1 MKKKTDERRQNLIRE
16 ENAKGV
22 VVRTRKSRPE
32 ENGALSPVWVSC
44 PRGGEALAL
53 QVQEKLRTTGARVHE
68 GKEPPREEAPSSVL
82 LCLEDQDVEDQDV
95 EDQDVASAVLHV
107 QALAPHAPVVVFGPT
122 PDPQL
127 AEQALRAGAC
137 GFVHAGMPHERI
149 ALALSLASEGEV
161 LIPKG
166 LLGELLGRRLFLRR
180 PLLLDP

>member
-16 ENAKGV
+16 ENAKG

-44 PRGGEALAL
+44 PRGCEAVAL

-82 LCLEDQDVEDQDV
+82 LCLEDQEI
-95 EDQDVASAVLHV
+95 AHAVLRV

-127 AEQALRAGAC
+127 AEEALRAGAC

>member
-1 MKKKTDERRQNLIRE
+1 MKKKTDERKQNLIRE

-32 ENGALSPVWVSC
+32 ENDALSPVWVSC

-53 QVQEKLRTTGARVHE
+53 QVQEKLRTTGARVHV
-68 GKEPPREEAPSSVL
+68 GKEPPLEEAPSSVL
-82 LCLEDQDVEDQDV
+82 LCPECEG
-95 EDQDVASAVLHV
+95 VALMIRRVR
-107 QALAPHAPVVVFGPT
+107 ALAPDAPVVVLGPK
-122 PDPQL
+122 PEAQL
-127 AEQALRAGAC
+127 AEEALRAGAC

-180 PLLLDP
+180 PRLLDS

>member
-1 MKKKTDERRQNLIRE
+1 MKKKTDERKQNLIRE

-32 ENGALSPVWVSC
+32 ENDALSPVWVSC

-82 LCLEDQDVEDQDV
+82 LCLEDQDV
-95 EDQDVASAVLHV
+95 ASSVLHV

-149 ALALSLASEGEV
+149 AQALSLASEGEV
-161 LIPKG
+161 LVPRN
-166 LLGELLGRRLFLRR
+166 LLSELLGRRLFLRR

>member
-1 MKKKTDERRQNLIRE
+1 MKKKTDERRRNEIRE
-16 ENAKGV
+16 ENAKG

-32 ENGALSPVWVSC
+32 ENGALGPVWVSC
-44 PRGGEALAL
+44 PRGCEAVAL
-53 QVQEKLRTTGARVHE
+53 QVQEKLRKTGDRVHE

-82 LCLEDQDVEDQDV
+82 LCLEDQDV
-95 EDQDVASAVLHV
+95 APAVLHV

-127 AEQALRAGAC
+127 AEEALRAGAC
-137 GFVHAGMPHERI
+137 GFVHAGMPPERI

-161 LIPKG
+161 LIPKE

-180 PLLLDP
+180 PMLLDP

>member
-1 MKKKTDERRQNLIRE
+1 MKKTDERKQNLIRE

-82 LCLEDQDVEDQDV
+82 LCLEDQDV
-95 EDQDVASAVLHV
+95 ASSVLHV

-127 AEQALRAGAC
+127 AEEALRAGAC

>member
-16 ENAKGV
+16 ENAKG

-53 QVQEKLRTTGARVHE
+53 QVQEKLRTTGTRVHE

-82 LCLEDQDVEDQDV
+82 LCLEDR
-95 EDQDVASAVLHV
+95 DVAPAVLHV

-149 ALALSLASEGEV
+149 AQALSLASEGEV
-161 LIPKG
+161 LVPRN
-166 LLGELLGRRLFLRR
+166 LLSELLGRRLFLRR
-180 PLLLDP
+180 PMLLDP